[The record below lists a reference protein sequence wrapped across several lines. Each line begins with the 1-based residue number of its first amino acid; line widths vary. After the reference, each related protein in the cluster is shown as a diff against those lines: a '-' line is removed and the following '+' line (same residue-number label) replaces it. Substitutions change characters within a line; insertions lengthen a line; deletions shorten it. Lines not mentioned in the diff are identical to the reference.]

1 MVKKDQTT
9 STHMEAGL
17 LYRPGEPGQ
26 CEASS
31 GPRPNASFNIYV
43 EEPGSRPAANLYENV
58 APGPSRCHQPPS
70 PYVGGEE
77 AARLRDGSEQNDL
90 NANVFFPEKLLNV
103 FSQAV
108 AVVQAP
114 ELFSAQE
121 QQLLSGCKSATFPRK
136 GGEYDAH
143 PEPAGKDG
151 FTQMLA
157 KVPASSP
164 RQSSQDEPRALET
177 PPPGQEPSAGGWGRY
192 SNLLESSV
200 SVPGTLNEAA
210 GLEAFGGGH
219 GVPSELQGISERT
232 LLELTRGKPLL
243 SHPRAWFVSLDGKPA
258 AQVRHSIIELQSSQR
273 PPSSNDTSLDSG
285 VDMNE
290 PLQSIREM
298 DRDRPLTRA
307 SSLSR
312 HSRGGRGS
320 EEQDLSSSESGT
332 TATCTPE
339 DPSLRNILDG
349 SCGAVP
355 NIPEEHEDTDAS
367 STREDGEPRGMPPP
381 SRRLRKM
388 REKVKTD
395 CKQIREGR
403 PQSKRS

>member
-9 STHMEAGL
+9 STHLEAGL
-17 LYRPGEPGQ
+17 LYRPGDSSQ

-31 GPRPNASFNIYV
+31 GPRPAASYNIYV
-43 EEPGSRPAANLYENV
+43 EEPGSRPAANFYENV
-58 APGPSRCHQPPS
+58 PADPTKCLQPPS
-70 PYVGGEE
+70 HYVSGEE
-77 AARLRDGSEQNDL
+77 AARLRDTSQHSGL
-90 NANVFFPEKLLNV
+90 NSNVFFPEKLMNI

-114 ELFSAQE
+114 ELFGTQE

-143 PEPAGKDG
+143 PEPASKDG

-157 KVPASSP
+157 KVPVSSP
-164 RQSSQDEPRALET
+164 RQSSQDEARALET
-177 PPPGQEPSAGGWGRY
+177 PPPSQEPSAGGWGRY

-219 GVPSELQGISERT
+219 GVPGELQGISERT

-258 AQVRHSIIELQSSQR
+258 AQVRHSIIELQSGR
-273 PPSSNDTSLDSG
+273 RAPSSNDTSLDSG

-290 PLQSIREM
+290 PLHNIREM

-355 NIPEEHEDTDAS
+355 NIPEEHEDTDTS
-367 STREDGEPRGMPPP
+367 STREDAGSRGLPPP

-388 REKVKTD
+388 REKVKGD
-395 CKQIREGR
+395 CKQMRVGR